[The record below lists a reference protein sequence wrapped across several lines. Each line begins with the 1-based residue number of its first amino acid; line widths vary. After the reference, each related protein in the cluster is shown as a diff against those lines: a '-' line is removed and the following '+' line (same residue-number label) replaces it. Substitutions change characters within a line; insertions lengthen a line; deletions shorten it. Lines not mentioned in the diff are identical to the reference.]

1 MSSDNDVRLDDIPI
15 VQDFPDVFR
24 EDLPRLPPKS
34 EMEFIIELM
43 LRTTTISKA
52 LYHIVPLEL
61 KVLKIQLQE
70 MLKKAL

>member
-52 LYHIVPLEL
+52 LYPIVPLEL